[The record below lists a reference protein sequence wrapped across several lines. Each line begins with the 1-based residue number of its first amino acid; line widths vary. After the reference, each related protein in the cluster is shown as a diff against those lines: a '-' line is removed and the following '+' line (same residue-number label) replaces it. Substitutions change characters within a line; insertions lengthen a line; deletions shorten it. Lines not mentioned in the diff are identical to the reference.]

1 MVLLDASTDGW
12 KEAGRFTL
20 PQSSALRKPSGMVWT
35 HPVIANGRLY
45 LRDQELLFCYDV
57 KP

>member
-1 MVLLDASTDGW
+1 
-12 KEAGRFTL
+12 L
-20 PQSSALRKPSGMVWT
+20 PQESKNRRPSGGLWT

-45 LRDQELLFCYDV
+45 VRDQELLFCFDL